1 MFSVENQAGT
11 TWDIVWCPSFGS
23 RQSRYSFG
31 DTGWRFPALLLAE
44 GVSRFSPL
52 VNDIGITVSFTLD
65 KIDLATLSTFGEWEP
80 FCGTLQTETS
90 YFRSDPSGE
99 FFLYPWH
106 REAIDDAAF
115 YVTRNE
121 VPARYSIFAGRS
133 MFSLNARGESQPYDL
148 LVVNSR
154 AMGFDFSVTGC
165 EGTVGAMCAGDL
177 IAMVIDDINRSV
189 V

>member
-1 MFSVENQAGT
+1 
-11 TWDIVWCPSFGS
+11 
-23 RQSRYSFG
+23 
-31 DTGWRFPALLLAE
+31 
-44 GVSRFSPL
+44 
-52 VNDIGITVSFTLD
+52 
-65 KIDLATLSTFGEWEP
+65 
-80 FCGTLQTETS
+80 
-90 YFRSDPSGE
+90 
-99 FFLYPWH
+99 
-106 REAIDDAAF
+106 
-115 YVTRNE
+115 
-121 VPARYSIFAGRS
+121 